1 MSIFEGLRFKTISSP
16 IHRIDPRAKF
26 IYVCVLFA
34 IAVLF
39 SQLIPLL
46 ILFFS
51 QMPLIIIAKL
61 KREWLRLMRGS
72 MFFAAIIFIA
82 NMVSLYFYGGT
93 QSLAAVVEHSLAMTT
108 RFLILVESFSI
119 FFATTSP
126 DMLSLSLEQIGV
138 PYEFCFAFTT
148 AIRFVPV
155 LAEEAQTI
163 MDAQKARGLELE
175 RGNFIKRVKN
185 YIPILIPLI
194 VSAIRRSMELAEA
207 MESRAWGASKKRTS
221 LYSLKMKT
229 KDYIFIVASIIVLLV
244 SIYVRF
250 FISIPSVTELM
261 HLG

>member
-16 IHRIDPRAKF
+16 IHKIDPRAKF

-34 IAVLF
+34 MAVLF

-46 ILFFS
+46 VLFFS
-51 QMPLIIIAKL
+51 QIPLVIIAGM

-72 MFFAAIIFIA
+72 IFFAALIFIA
-82 NMVSLYFYGGT
+82 NMISLYFYGGT
-93 QSLAAVVEHSLAMTT
+93 LSLAAVIEHSLAMTT

-175 RGNFIKRVKN
+175 RGNFMKRVKN

-221 LYSLKMKT
+221 LYSLKMRV
-229 KDYIFIVASIIVLLV
+229 KDYIFIVVSIAALIA

-250 FISIPSVTELM
+250 FINIPSIAELM
-261 HLG
+261 HLI